1 MLWQECRQSPLSL
14 PPAHGLSLQGLD
26 PAGLSAVPLPAV
38 GNPDHCSGTTCIL
51 KADHDL
57 KSFAGSNQNICLCT
71 GLSHWGTIYFSEP
84 SYQVRW
90 SPSREQ
96 CTQKDLLKWSAC
108 TLHCIIN
115 SGLQATCSFCLG
127 SPTKIPSK
135 QHMWRDYEWSNFQT
149 PGQVRARLKCKPCIF
164 SLPLTVLVLIGGE
177 NLNTSRQ
184 GAPHTELRGSCHE
197 RYFAGLSPR
206 WVLTSSRVFHWGFK
220 EDLPLTHLNCF

>member
-1 MLWQECRQSPLSL
+1 MLGTVSLKKLLFSQSSLKYVFRNTNLLVQMRLRENTAQCMNAQES
-14 PPAHGLSLQGLD
+14 
-26 PAGLSAVPLPAV
+26 
-38 GNPDHCSGTTCIL
+38 
-51 KADHDL
+51 
-57 KSFAGSNQNICLCT
+57 
-71 GLSHWGTIYFSEP
+71 
-84 SYQVRW
+84 
-90 SPSREQ
+90 
-96 CTQKDLLKWSAC
+96 SAC

-115 SGLQATCSFCLG
+115 SALQATCSFCLG

-135 QHMWRDYEWSNFQT
+135 QHMWWDYEWSNFQT
-149 PGQVRARLKCKPCIF
+149 PGQARARLKCKPCIF

-206 WVLTSSRVFHWGFK
+206 WVLTSSRVFHSGFK